1 MDGVEASRIV
11 EFTLNTIS
19 DACQMK
25 RDRLREIHRPILVAL
40 QKECAEKVRIAEA
53 KGYERGRGEAE
64 GLELAALDGVQNV
77 LKELQGEAIEKRRAA
92 EEKALD
98 RGRMASEMRH
108 WKISLLGFG
117 RIAKGDDAVDKAGV
131 HCIIESAIRFG
142 GKLPSVTNQK
152 QIEQVQSELALCA
165 SIDEVVDIL
174 EANRNL
180 ICNSFGVEDSAFDE
194 CVDDVNSL
202 KTVSPMQS
210 ANLSED
216 EFQAG
221 IERGLRNYSRIV
233 KNGELH
239 EQI

>member
-11 EFTLNTIS
+11 ESTLNQIS
-19 DACQMK
+19 DLCQMK

-64 GLELAALDGVQNV
+64 GLELAALDGVQNI
-77 LKELQGEAIEKRRAA
+77 LKELHGETIRKRRTA

-108 WKISLLGFG
+108 WQISLLGFG
-117 RIAKGDDAVDKAGV
+117 RIAKGGDVMDKAGV

-142 GKLPSVTNQK
+142 GKLPSIENQK
-152 QIEQVQSELALCA
+152 LIEQVQSELELCA
-165 SIDEVVDIL
+165 SIDEVVEIL
-174 EANRNL
+174 EANRSL
-180 ICNSFGVEDSAFDE
+180 ICNSFGVDDSAFDE
-194 CVDDVNSL
+194 CVADVQSL
-202 KTVSPMQS
+202 ATGSVQQS

-221 IERGLRNYSRIV
+221 MERGLRNYSRIV

-239 EQI
+239 EQS